1 MRRWASRVVSPKSG
15 SEQMCIHPE
24 LYVESALTGLQG
36 RSSHWQVTCI
46 TRPISGGNVTVRRN
60 FARVS
65 EPAAGATVTEK
76 AAGAAACVSQPTLA
90 HALASVVP
98 S

>member
-1 MRRWASRVVSPKSG
+1 MRRWASSVVSPKSG

-60 FARVS
+60 FATRVS
-65 EPAAGATVTEK
+65 EPGVFQPAGA
-76 AAGAAACVSQPTLA
+76 G
-90 HALASVVP
+90 HRG
-98 S
+98 